1 MKHGAP
7 SLASNGDSAFCGW
20 WEFMNNSHLSI
31 SQDTESKKGGDA
43 EMSVFGSLLAEAHGL
58 EGQLE

>member
-1 MKHGAP
+1 
-7 SLASNGDSAFCGW
+7 
-20 WEFMNNSHLSI
+20 MNNSHLSI